1 MNGGRGG
8 EEREPLMLGMQ
19 MADVRQSVFSLL
31 KLMRLKRQQK
41 PRRVPLHYFVLLW
54 AVLGLHCSAWAV
66 RCGARAL
73 ECTGSLAEAL
83 RLTCSITCG
92 ILFP

>member
-41 PRRVPLHYFVLLW
+41 PRRVPLHCFFLFCCGLCWVFIAAHVLFV
-54 AVLGLHCSAWAV
+54 VEHGL
-66 RCGARAL
+66 
-73 ECTGSLAEAL
+73 
-83 RLTCSITCG
+83 
-92 ILFP
+92 